1 MAWWVMALGLCA
13 GCATA
18 PPVARS
24 VPQALFADAS
34 FPPPAQPV
42 DASAVLALSPAM
54 QRYLDVELE
63 PLLRRHGRVDG
74 LVEALYSKANLRLDY
89 DSEVTR
95 TAAEAFDAR
104 AGNCLSLAVMT
115 AALAKHLN
123 LPVEYQVVV
132 GQESWSREAGLTI
145 ANGHL
150 NITVSKRLVDRVPGY
165 DGGGAWRLDFG
176 GLTAGRGAALR
187 TVDEARVLA
196 MFMSNRAA
204 ESLVR
209 GDMAQAYAYAHES
222 LMQDPGYAS
231 AYNTLGVIYRR
242 HGLADLAERAWQQAL
257 AIDDRHAPAL
267 ANLAQAYESSGRAA
281 LAAPLRGQL
290 ARLDAEPPFAEFD
303 LGRAALARG
312 DAAAAR
318 RHFERALK
326 REPDY
331 HEFHHQLAVAL
342 AMLGDA
348 DGAERHLEIARRNS
362 PTRRDQAL
370 YAGKLIHLKSLA
382 DQPH

>member
-1 MAWWVMALGLCA
+1 MALGLCA
-13 GCATA
+13 GCATVA
-18 PPVARS
+18 PIDQS
-24 VPQALFADAS
+24 VPRALLDDAA
-34 FPPPAQPV
+34 FPPPARPV
-42 DASAVLALSPAM
+42 DATAVLALSPAM
-54 QRYLDVELE
+54 RQYLDVDLA
-63 PLLRRHGRVDG
+63 PLLRRRGRVDG

-123 LPVEYQVVV
+123 LPVEYQVLV
-132 GQESWSREAGLTI
+132 GQESWSREAGLSI
-145 ANGHL
+145 ANGHV
-150 NITVSKRLVDRVPGY
+150 NITVSRRLVDRLPGY
-165 DGGGAWRLDFG
+165 DDSGALRLDFG
-176 GLTAGRGAALR
+176 GLAAGRGAALR
-187 TVDEARVLA
+187 TVGEPRVLA

-209 GDMAQAYAYAHES
+209 GDLAQAYAYAREA

-242 HGLADLAERAWQQAL
+242 HGLHEHAERAWRQAL
-257 AIDDRHAPAL
+257 AIDAQHAPTL
-267 ANLAQAYESSGRAA
+267 TNLAHAYETSDRAA
-281 LAAPLRGQL
+281 QAAPLRGLL
-290 ARLDAEPPFAEFD
+290 ARLDADPPFEQFD

-331 HEFHHQLAVAL
+331 HEFHFQLAIAL
-342 AMLGDA
+342 AQLGDFDA
-348 DGAERHLEIARRNS
+348 ARQHLETARRNS

-370 YAGKLIHLKSLA
+370 YAGKLLRLKAQESAL
-382 DQPH
+382 H